1 MTVASTLG
9 LNETQYATDDC
20 LEEIINNTRAVR
32 QDSEKTSLNYRLIIS
47 LLKLPV
53 VLWSLTAI

>member
-1 MTVASTLG
+1 MTIASTLG
-9 LNETQYATDDC
+9 QNETQYATDDC

-32 QDSEKTSLNYRLIIS
+32 QDSEKTGLNYRLIIF

-53 VLWSLTAI
+53 VL

>member
-1 MTVASTLG
+1 MTITSTLG
-9 LNETQYATDDC
+9 QNETQYATDDC

-32 QDSEKTSLNYRLIIS
+32 QDSEKLDLNYRLIIS

-53 VLWSLTAI
+53 VL